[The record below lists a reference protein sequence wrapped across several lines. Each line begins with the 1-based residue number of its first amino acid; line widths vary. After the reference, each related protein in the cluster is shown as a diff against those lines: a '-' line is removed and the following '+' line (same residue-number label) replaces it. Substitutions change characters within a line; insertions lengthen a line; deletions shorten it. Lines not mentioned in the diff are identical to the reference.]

1 MIQALA
7 SGLKAV
13 RKSWG
18 LVFLVLA
25 TNLALAMLLAVPTAA
40 TVERGLKNTE
50 SARSM
55 LYGFDYAWWSQWND
69 AVTGYAKALAP
80 DILGVGFAFRNVD
93 ALLKGGLLS
102 GFGFIEGD
110 TGLDPVV
117 LGLAW
122 VYLLVQTFLS
132 GGILGVF
139 RGETAGWTLRG
150 VLHGSGFYFGRLVR
164 VALIALVIDAVLF
177 TLNGPFARWADSRA
191 RESVS
196 ENAATAW
203 ALGRHALLLLALLL
217 VNMLST
223 YAKAIVVLE
232 ERSSAILAWVSAIGF
247 CVANAVKTI
256 GHYLLVVLLGALLL
270 ASWHA
275 VDGAFETTGY
285 KTQLFTL
292 LLMQAL
298 VFGRIALRLSL
309 LAGALALYRRQT
321 SP

>member
-13 RKSWG
+13 QRNWG
-18 LVFLVLA
+18 LVLLVLA
-25 TNLALAMLLAVPTAA
+25 TNLGLALLLTVPTAA

-55 LYGFDYAWWSQWND
+55 LYGFDHAWWSQWND
-69 AVTGYAKALAP
+69 EQTGYAKALAP
-80 DILGVGFAFRNVD
+80 DILGVGFAFRNID
-93 ALLKGGLLS
+93 LLLKGGLVR
-102 GFGFIEGD
+102 GFLGGD
-110 TGLDPVV
+110 AGLDPIVF
-117 LGLAW
+117 GLAW
-122 VYLLVQTFLS
+122 VYLLLQTFLT

-139 RGETAGWTLRG
+139 RGESAGWTLRG
-150 VLHGSGFYFGRLVR
+150 VLHGSGFYFGRLFR
-164 VALIALVIDAVLF
+164 VAMIALVVDGVLF
-177 TLNGPFARWADSRA
+177 AFSMPFARWADSRA

-232 ERSSAILAWVSAIGF
+232 ERSSAILAWVSAVGF
-247 CVANAVKTI
+247 CVANAIKTI

-270 ASWHA
+270 ASWHL
-275 VDGAFETTGY
+275 VDSAFETTGY

-321 SP
+321 AL